1 MACNC
6 QFANA
11 EMHAGE
17 LVMDEMVGLHRPDGA
32 WKDLRVIFQL
42 WSTESCYWV
51 LALAAADA
59 FVG

>member
-42 WSTESCYWV
+42 WSTEFATGSWHWQQQMH
-51 LALAAADA
+51 L
-59 FVG
+59 

>member
-1 MACNC
+1 
-6 QFANA
+6 
-11 EMHAGE
+11 
-17 LVMDEMVGLHRPDGA
+17 MDEMIGLHRPDGA
-32 WKDLRVIFQL
+32 WKDLHVIFQL